1 MNRTLFAPA
10 CASFLCVAVLALAG
24 CKGTLDTTGDGAV
37 TDAGFALDGS
47 GTDAGGADAPG
58 DATIQVDA
66 GPCVATDPGVAPP
79 HGTYFTP
86 ITAPTP
92 MFVEPAADAPLL
104 CTVINADLDLI
115 ATSEYHEFFIR
126 DGVLIA
132 LGGNRAGEMGIGN
145 AIPSTNLTPLP
156 VALPSPV
163 RIADVSAG
171 GYQSVA
177 ADTDGY
183 LWAWG
188 SNKYGARGNGAP
200 ATAQELM
207 NMIPDVD
214 GVPVKL
220 TEDSNAA
227 SIGGPSDP
235 IVQVLSVL
243 MYSAALSTNGK
254 VYTWGFQGDD
264 AAGSDSRGI
273 AGDGTAFG
281 PAVCP
286 TADVESSCFLRRPH
300 LVVFPDGTQIR
311 RIAASSRL
319 MIGIDQVGAVWTW
332 GSNGTG
338 LGAGPTAA
346 TNSAPV
352 RLTQGRAADGAE
364 LTALPVFVDAAA
376 NITNSLLLDANGDV
390 WGWGRNVGISVGS
403 PTDFRPQYYPVKLTR
418 AGNAHF
424 AELDALLLSGH
435 AITDVQCSNSTTHVL
450 IDDGTLWGWGD
461 SSMGEVGDGHVVNY
475 LTVMPDGAGHNIVRD
490 AWDWGATTSIVA
502 DATLVLSHVESF
514 ATSAYSFHVMAKRT
528 DGTLYSWGRNTNGV
542 LGNQLNSADRTTSSY
557 APYQPVSS
565 ESYTPN
571 FYDVPIPTRVQPF

>member
-1 MNRTLFAPA
+1 MEVARTPA
-10 CASFLCVAVLALAG
+10 AS
-24 CKGTLDTTGDGAV
+24 
-37 TDAGFALDGS
+37 DAS
-47 GTDAGGADAPG
+47 G
-58 DATIQVDA
+58 DAMVQVDA
-66 GPCVATDPGVAPP
+66 GPCVAADPGVAPP

-92 MFVEPAADAPLL
+92 MFVEPAAEAQLL
-104 CTVINADLDLI
+104 CTAINADLDQI

-126 DGVLIA
+126 DGVLVA

-145 AIPSTNLTPLP
+145 ANPSTNLTPLP
-156 VALPSPV
+156 VALPSDV

-177 ADTDGY
+177 ADTEGY

-200 ATAQELM
+200 ATTEELM
-207 NMIPDVD
+207 NMFPDID

-220 TEDSNAA
+220 TQDANAA
-227 SIGGPSDP
+227 VIGGPSDP
-235 IVQVLSVL
+235 IVQVISVL
-243 MYSAALSTNGK
+243 MYSAALSTSGK

-281 PAVCP
+281 PATCP

-319 MIGIDQVGAVWTW
+319 IIGIDQVGAVWTW
-332 GSNGTG
+332 GGNGAG
-338 LGAGPTAA
+338 LGAGPTPA

-352 RLTQGRAADGAE
+352 RLTEGRAADGAA
-364 LTALPVFVDAAA
+364 LTALPVFADAAA
-376 NITNSLLLDANGDV
+376 NITNTLLLDANGDV

-403 PTDFRPQYYPVKLTR
+403 PTDFQPQYYPVKLTR

-424 AELDALLLSGH
+424 AALDALLMSGH
-435 AITDVQCSNSTTHVL
+435 AITDVQCSNSATHVL
-450 IDDGTLWGWGD
+450 VDDGSLWGWGD

-475 LTVMPDGAGHNIVRD
+475 LTVMSDGTGHNIVRD

-502 DATLVLSHVESF
+502 DATLVLTHVESF

-542 LGNQLNSADRTTSSY
+542 LGNPLNSTDRTTSSY
-557 APYQPVSS
+557 EPYQPVSS
-565 ESYTPN
+565 ASYTPN